1 MHAGYERGSHH
12 TVRLNNGNL
21 SFVERV
27 AVVFV
32 FILLS
37 FALGQAQ
44 SKPVNATIDAS
55 KTGAPISK
63 YIYGQFL
70 EHGGDIAN
78 EGVWAEMLTDRKFY
92 YPITSKAPEEPP
104 VPAWRRRGPRRRW
117 VPVGG
122 DEFVTMDTKN
132 PFTGSQSP
140 VVKLDAK
147 EAHGFEQIGLAV
159 RKGKSYSG
167 RVILAGSP
175 GATVKVSLVWGEA
188 AGDRQTVVISRLG
201 SGYAKSP
208 LRFQARADSDNARL
222 EISGTGAGEFRVGA
236 VSLMPADNVEG
247 FRAEVVAALKQLHFG
262 VLRFPGG
269 NFVSAHEWRNA
280 VGDMDKRPPIFD
292 PVWQAVQPNDVGT
305 DEFVTLCR
313 LLDVEPYITVNAG
326 FGDAWSAKELVEYA
340 NGAAT
345 TPMGKWRA
353 ANGHPQ
359 PYKIKFWGIGNEP
372 WGDYQMGSMALDQY
386 ELKHNLFAEAMRQV
400 DPSIT
405 LIAGGAMPDVMAG
418 ANQSQ
423 RINGQIVPDYL
434 SKADWSGNLLLH
446 CLDNIDMLSEHFYST
461 SDMHLDLK
469 TGKKVNIGPQPLV
482 EWERAPATQVRV
494 KYEHYQQYLKLI
506 PGLRAKPV
514 PIAID
519 EWAYFA
525 GGAPT
530 YKVVPA
536 YAWAF
541 HEMFRH
547 SDLYQMGAFT
557 FATAMVNED
566 RTDAVLS
573 PTGLLFKMYSQHFG
587 SIPVNVSGDSPQPKP
602 IFPAG
607 GDQPAVN
614 PGSDTFP
621 LDVSAA
627 LTDDRRALT
636 FAVLNPSDS
645 EQQLK
650 LTINGV
656 KLNSLGRLWRMAPS
670 SVDATIVVGQKPGVE
685 VQELELT
692 AVPDEMTVP
701 PFSVNIYSFAV
712 Q

>member
-1 MHAGYERGSHH
+1 
-12 TVRLNNGNL
+12 LNRENL
-21 SFVERV
+21 SFTGRV
-27 AVVFV
+27 AFRFL
-32 FILLS
+32 FIFLS
-37 FALGQAQ
+37 FSLAQAQ
-44 SKPVNATIDAS
+44 SKSVSATIDAS

-63 YIYGQFL
+63 YLYGQFL
-70 EHGGDIAN
+70 EHGGDIVN
-78 EGVWAEMLTDRKFY
+78 EGVWAEMLADRKFY
-92 YPITSKAPEEPP
+92 FPITSKPPEEPP
-104 VPAWRRRGPRRRW
+104 VPAWRRRGPRRHW
-117 VPVGG
+117 VPIGG
-122 DEFVTMDTKN
+122 DQFVTMDTRK
-132 PFTGSQSP
+132 PYTGEQSAR
-140 VVKLDAK
+140 VKLDK
-147 EAHGFEQIGLAV
+147 NEPHGFQQSGLAV
-159 RKGKSYSG
+159 RKGKSYTG
-167 RVILAGSP
+167 RIVLAGSP

-188 AGDRQTVVISRLG
+188 VGERQTVVISRLG
-201 SGYAKSP
+201 SGYVKSP
-208 LRFQARADSDNARL
+208 LRFQAQANSDDARL
-222 EISGTGAGEFRVGA
+222 EISGTGAGEYHVGA
-236 VSLMPADNVEG
+236 VSLMPADNVQG

-280 VGDMDKRPPIFD
+280 VGDIDKRPPIYD
-292 PVWQAVQPNDVGT
+292 PVWRAVQPNDVGT

-326 FGDAWSAKELVEYA
+326 FGDAWSARELVEYA
-340 NGAAT
+340 NGAVT

-353 ANGHPQ
+353 ANGHPH
-359 PYKIKFWGIGNEP
+359 PYHVKFWGIGNEP
-372 WGDYQMGSMALDQY
+372 WGDYQMGSMALDQF
-386 ELKHNLFAEAMRQV
+386 ELKHNLFAKAMRQV

-446 CLDNIDMLSEHFYST
+446 CLDNIDMLSEHYYSS

-547 SDLYQMGAFT
+547 SDLYQLGAFT
-557 FATAMVNED
+557 FATSMLNED

-587 SIPVNVSGDSPQPKP
+587 SIPVEVSGDSPQPKP

-627 LTDDRRALT
+627 LTDDRKALT

-656 KLNSLGRLWRMAPS
+656 KLNSQGHLWRMAPS

-685 VQELELT
+685 VQELKLT